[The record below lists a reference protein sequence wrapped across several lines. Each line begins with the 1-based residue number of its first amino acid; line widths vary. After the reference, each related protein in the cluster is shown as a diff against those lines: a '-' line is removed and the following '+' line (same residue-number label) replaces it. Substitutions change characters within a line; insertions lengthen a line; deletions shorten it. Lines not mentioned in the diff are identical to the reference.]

1 MTNDNW
7 KAGLAGLALLA
18 AMGLICPLLAAPRI
32 PLVDPIEGL
41 HASIA
46 QEMVEHGDWIV
57 PRQLREPFL
66 DKPILYFWAIAAS
79 LKLFGM
85 SEAAVRLP
93 GLLFGLLG
101 TLTTAL
107 VGYRLL
113 GRRTGLLSGI
123 FYAAMV
129 LPLALVQQPAHD
141 AALVPLVNL
150 ALLCLWESDG
160 RVRSIG
166 FSRSS
171 EIPGRTSGTW
181 IWTAAAGVFLGL
193 AILTKGLAGVA
204 MAGVAYGSY
213 LVLSRRLR
221 MIHCLRAALAMTT
234 AAAVAG
240 AWYIAVERENPGYL
254 RYFFFERH
262 VLGFFTGSQPHGGA
276 PWWYYL
282 PILAVGGIP
291 WIWYLPALLRDEWE
305 RWRRGLPVGWDEQ
318 TAEHGGTAVAACP
331 VGEVPS
337 TRCAGAPPRDLV
349 PPYVGRRPMLLLGCW
364 FIGCT
369 LLLSV
374 SHSKLVTYL
383 WPVFPAVAILA
394 AVVWVRKIEGL
405 LCGAAQ
411 RWMSAVVWCT
421 CLVGPAALPVTLA
434 ATQIAMPTRFSP
446 LVWAIAIAVA
456 LTTWTPLVAWFV
468 GRTRLTIALASAS
481 VCGQLLV
488 LLWFVL
494 PQVAVGL
501 SARDLAR
508 HYNRTGVLPSRMM
521 LAQERV
527 GSVLFYLDR
536 NLRDRLQPGQ
546 IANQDVGDPLPMPR
560 TGADE
565 CIAIPDRHL
574 QWARN
579 DYELDY
585 APFEKIDGFRLYRRI
600 DLEPRS
606 LRDHGESSRAMMGQG
621 EGPALR

>member
-7 KAGLAGLALLA
+7 KAGLTGLALLA
-18 AMGLICPLLAAPRI
+18 ALGLICPLLAAPRI

-57 PRQLREPFL
+57 PRQLHEPFL

-79 LKLFGM
+79 LKFFGM

-93 GLLFGLLG
+93 GLLFGMLG

-107 VGYRLL
+107 IGHRLL
-113 GRRTGLLSGI
+113 DRRTGLLSGV

-150 ALLCLWESDG
+150 ALLCFWESEG
-160 RVRSIG
+160 AG
-166 FSRSS
+166 PSR
-171 EIPGRTSGTW
+171 RAW
-181 IWTAAAGVFLGL
+181 VWTAAAGLFLGL
-193 AILTKGLAGVA
+193 AILTKGLAGIA
-204 MAGVAYGSY
+204 FSGISYGGY
-213 LVLSRRLR
+213 LILSRRLR
-221 MIHCLRAALAMTT
+221 LVHCFRGGLALFV
-234 AAAVAG
+234 AAAVG
-240 AWYIAVERENPGYL
+240 ASWYVAVEQANSGFL

-262 VLGFFTGSQPHGGA
+262 ILGFFTGSQPHGTA

-291 WIWYLPALLRDEWE
+291 WIWYLPVLLRDGWD
-305 RWRRGLPVGWDEQ
+305 RWRRGEPQFAD
-318 TAEHGGTAVAACP
+318 AC
-331 VGEVPS
+331 
-337 TRCAGAPPRDLV
+337 
-349 PPYVGRRPMLLLGCW
+349 GRRPMLLLGCW
-364 FIGCT
+364 FVGCT
-369 LLLSV
+369 LILSV

-405 LCGAAQ
+405 MCRAAE
-411 RWMSAVVWCT
+411 RWMSAIVWFT
-421 CLVGPAALPVTLA
+421 CLIGPAALPITLA
-434 ATQIAMPTRFSP
+434 VTQIAMPTRFSP
-446 LVWAIAIAVA
+446 LVWAIAVVVA
-456 LTTWTPLVAWFV
+456 FATWTPLVAWFV
-468 GRTRLTIALASAS
+468 GRTRLTVALAAVA

-488 LLWFVL
+488 LLCFVL

-508 HYNRTGVLPSRMM
+508 HYNRTRVLPSRMM

-536 NLRDRLQPGQ
+536 ELRDRLRPGQ

-565 CIAIPDRHL
+565 YIAIPDRHL

-579 DYELDY
+579 DYDLDC
-585 APFEKIDGFRLYRRI
+585 APFEKIDGFRLYRRS

-606 LRDHGESSRAMMGQG
+606 LRDHGDGSRAQIGCG
-621 EGPALR
+621 DCPLLR